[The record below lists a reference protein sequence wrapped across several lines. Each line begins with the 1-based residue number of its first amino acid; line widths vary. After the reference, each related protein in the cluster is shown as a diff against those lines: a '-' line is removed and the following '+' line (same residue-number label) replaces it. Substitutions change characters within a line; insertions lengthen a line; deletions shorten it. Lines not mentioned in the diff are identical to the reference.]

1 MASIVTATPTAPSV
15 AVGTSAVKK
24 NTVKWVLIGSAVTVV
39 VVTIIVVIY
48 LMMKDDKKSTKTTT
62 TTRTTRNSL
71 GNTLPPP
78 PPPSPPQPSSSSSG
92 VGKFDNIRKLTV
104 RGFAAAGDNH
114 VDFYEL
120 TIKDNNGVVRNP
132 QAGQIYPRAW
142 IGEFSNL
149 FDGNHSTRW
158 HTWMYT
164 GGFVNE
170 TTTQLGFIQVTLQ
183 TKRKGICE
191 RFHLGGQHPSEIH

>member
-1 MASIVTATPTAPSV
+1 MASIVAATPTAPSV
-15 AVGTSAVKK
+15 AVVTSAVKK
-24 NTVKWVLIGSAVTVV
+24 NTVKWVLIGLAVTVV
-39 VVTIIVVIY
+39 VGIIFLVVY
-48 LMMKDDKKSTKTTT
+48 FMVKEDKKNTKTTPT
-62 TTRTTRNSL
+62 TTTKSP
-71 GNTLPPP
+71 GNPLPPP
-78 PPPSPPQPSSSSSG
+78 PPPPPQPSSSSSSG

-104 RGFAAAGDNH
+104 RRFAAAGDNH

-170 TTTQLGFIQVTLQ
+170 TTAQLGFIQVTLQ